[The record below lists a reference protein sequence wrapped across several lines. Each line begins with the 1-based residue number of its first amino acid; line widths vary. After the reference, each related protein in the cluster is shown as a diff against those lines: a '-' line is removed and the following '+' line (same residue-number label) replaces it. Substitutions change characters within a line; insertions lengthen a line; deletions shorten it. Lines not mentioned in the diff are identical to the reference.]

1 TAGLGVNTWVMTYG
15 VPWLAHGTDHFPWF
29 PSLRYFS
36 RSWDQTWGTVIG
48 TIATQLP
55 SPEWK

>member
-1 TAGLGVNTWVMTYG
+1 MTYG